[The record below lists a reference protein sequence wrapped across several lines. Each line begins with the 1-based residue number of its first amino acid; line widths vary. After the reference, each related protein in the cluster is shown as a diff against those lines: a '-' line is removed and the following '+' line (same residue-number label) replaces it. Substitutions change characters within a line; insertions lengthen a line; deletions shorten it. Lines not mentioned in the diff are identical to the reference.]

1 MDHTS
6 DCCCPCRGVAD
17 CDISGLLEML
27 GSVPDCRKAR
37 GRVHEMVF
45 VLAVSLVSVL
55 AGASN
60 FREIGDQAADLP
72 QSLLR
77 VLGARWCHFRG
88 AFRWPSERTIRRVLG
103 GVDADVLDRVSG
115 TWLRQAAVVDARASS
130 DAGVGLVLA
139 MDGKVLR
146 GSWTDENGMFTLFS
160 AMVHEAGVT
169 VAQVEVPP
177 GTNEITQVKSLLETV
192 SVSEGEHVVV
202 TADAAHTQRDT
213 AAYLKGER
221 GFDYVLQAK
230 GNQPKLLDA
239 VFEKVAPLLQSDPDH
254 VVAERA
260 HGRVNQ
266 WETWATDAAG
276 IDFPH
281 VEQVACIR
289 RKVFTLGGDCV
300 RKEYVWILTSSTEA
314 DAQALHVFVRNHW
327 GIENKSHYVR
337 DTTWH
342 EDAHQAYV
350 GNGPRV
356 MATIRNLAAG
366 LFRLNGHQKIKE
378 ATEWIAR
385 DRSRAL
391 PLLAT

>member
-1 MDHTS
+1 MNHTRG
-6 DCCCPCRGVAD
+6 CCCPSPGVAD
-17 CDISGLLEML
+17 CDISSLLGML
-27 GSVPDCRKAR
+27 GSVPDRRKTR

-45 VLAVSLVSVL
+45 VLAVSLVAVL

-60 FREIGDQAADLP
+60 FRQVGDQAADLP

-103 GVDADVLDRVSG
+103 SVDPDVLDG
-115 TWLRQAAVVDARASS
+115 ATGAWLRRAAVVDTRASS
-130 DAGVGLVLA
+130 DAGGGLVLA
-139 MDGKVLR
+139 IDGKVLR
-146 GSWTDENGMFTLFS
+146 GSWTDENGKFTLFS
-160 AMVHEAGVT
+160 AMVHQVGVT
-169 VAQVEVPP
+169 VAQVEVPA

-192 SVSEGEHVVV
+192 SVSEGERVVV

-221 GFDYVLQAK
+221 GFNYVLQAK
-230 GNQPKLLDA
+230 GNQPKLLGA
-239 VFEKVAPLLQSDPDH
+239 VFEKVAPLLRSAPDH
-254 VVAERA
+254 VVMERA

-266 WETWATDAAG
+266 WETWVTDAAG

-281 VEQVACIR
+281 VEQVGCIR

-300 RKEYVWILTSSTEA
+300 SKEHAWILTSSTEA

-342 EDAHQAYV
+342 EDAHQAYA
-350 GNGPRV
+350 GNEPRA
-356 MATIRNLAAG
+356 MATIRNLAVG

-385 DRSRAL
+385 DRHRAL

>member
-1 MDHTS
+1 
-6 DCCCPCRGVAD
+6 
-17 CDISGLLEML
+17 
-27 GSVPDCRKAR
+27 
-37 GRVHEMVF
+37 
-45 VLAVSLVSVL
+45 
-55 AGASN
+55 
-60 FREIGDQAADLP
+60 
-72 QSLLR
+72 
-77 VLGARWCHFRG
+77 
-88 AFRWPSERTIRRVLG
+88 
-103 GVDADVLDRVSG
+103 
-115 TWLRQAAVVDARASS
+115 
-130 DAGVGLVLA
+130 
-139 MDGKVLR
+139 
-146 GSWTDENGMFTLFS
+146 MFTLFS
-160 AMVHEAGVT
+160 AMVHEVGVT
-169 VAQVEVPP
+169 VAQVEVPA

-192 SVSEGEHVVV
+192 SVSEGERVVV

-213 AAYLKGER
+213 AAYLKDER

-230 GNQPKLLDA
+230 GNQPKLQEA
-239 VFEKVAPLLQSDPDH
+239 VFEKVTPLLKSDPGH

-260 HGRVNQ
+260 HGRVSQ
-266 WETWATDAAG
+266 WETWVTDAAG

-289 RKVFTLGGDCV
+289 RTEFTLGGDCV
-300 RKEYVWILTSSTEA
+300 RKEHAWILTSSAEA

-356 MATIRNLAAG
+356 MATIRNLAVG
-366 LFRLNGHQKIKE
+366 LLRLNGHQKIKE